1 MRPLLITGYVGPYYI
16 LQLHQTGFSKWK
28 CKTVHFLPQS
38 ANINLLRHKDTQ
50 HGHNKK
56 VNKLNMLYSHPS
68 QRTIITSLFAPFPS
82 FFPVHYLSVHNM
94 TNYPKRNCQLTN

>member
-38 ANINLLRHKDTQ
+38 ANINLLRHKETQ
-50 HGHNKK
+50 RGHI
-56 VNKLNMLYSHPS
+56 L
-68 QRTIITSLFAPFPS
+68 
-82 FFPVHYLSVHNM
+82 
-94 TNYPKRNCQLTN
+94 